1 MSGANAVQKTWN
13 AAHVLFFAGFIGIV
27 LGYGQFDK
35 QRKIDTQIAIEQ
47 RKQDIQRKKEERL
60 KAFMLNDC
68 QDRKARA
75 QAEIAR
81 RMQYSAKNKDYS
93 VFGHEADVIRNA
105 EIESDNRYIQERQAS
120 ANMNCS

>member
-1 MSGANAVQKTWN
+1 MSAAQKTWN
-13 AAHVLFFAGFIGIV
+13 AAHVLFFGGLLALI

-35 QRKIDTQIAIEQ
+35 QSKIDTQMAIEQ

-60 KAFMLNDC
+60 KAFILKDC
-68 QDRKARA
+68 QDRKAQA
-75 QAEIAR
+75 QADIAR
-81 RMQYSAKNKDYS
+81 RMRYNAKNKDYS
-93 VFGHEADVIRNA
+93 VFGHEADVIRKA

>member
-1 MSGANAVQKTWN
+1 MSSGNAVQKTWN
-13 AAHVLFFAGFIGIV
+13 AAHVLFFAGILGIF

-35 QRKIDTQIAIEQ
+35 QSKIDTQIAIEQ

-60 KAFMLNDC
+60 KAFMLKDC
-68 QDRKARA
+68 QNRKAQA
-75 QAEIAR
+75 QAEIAW
-81 RMQYSAKNKDYS
+81 RMKYSQKNKDYS
-93 VFGHEADVIRNA
+93 VFGHEAGIIRNA